1 MMWQDLVLAV
11 GGFGFAVALL
21 PSVLSKTNKPARLS
35 CLMTGSILL
44 AFCVVY
50 LSFGLILGTISTL
63 LTAVMWF
70 ILLFKRS

>member
-11 GGFGFAVALL
+11 GGFGFAAALL
-21 PSVLSKTNKPARLS
+21 PSVLSKTNRPAKLS
-35 CLMTGSILL
+35 CLMTGTILL
-44 AFCVVY
+44 AFCIVY

-63 LTAVMWF
+63 LTSVMWF